1 MRDHKIK
8 KANHGIVTPCIKY
21 TDRFFLNNHSAIA
34 IYTIEMGCTLYES
47 RFEEQP
53 EA

>member
-8 KANHGIVTPCIKY
+8 QIMVELHHVLNIQIG
-21 TDRFFLNNHSAIA
+21 FFLYNHSAIA
-34 IYTIEMGCTLYES
+34 IFTIEMGCTLYES